1 MYGLLLA
8 VTSAGPALG
17 VTLLN
22 RLVITVV
29 EVVLF
34 AVGVVSWRSS
44 GQQAHPPDGQPQ
56 TSRSP

>member
-1 MYGLLLA
+1 
-8 VTSAGPALG
+8 
-17 VTLLN
+17 
-22 RLVITVV
+22 VV